1 MWTACLPDKRANV
14 SLVGSLEELVV
25 LEPVL
30 LPDDDRRVA
39 RLHQDEVHEQPA
51 GPPVAVDERVDVD
64 ELVVCEGGEPDRVEV
79 AVLRRVEPVD
89 ELVHEELN
97 VRRVRRY
104 VISHVD
110 LRAPD
115 HTGLQNSSRH
125 LTTR

>member
-1 MWTACLPDKRANV
+1 MWIACLPDKRANV

-79 AVLRRVEPVD
+79 TVLRRVEPLD

-104 VISHVD
+104 VISHVH

-115 HTGLQNSSRH
+115 HAGL
-125 LTTR
+125 

>member
-1 MWTACLPDKRANV
+1 MWIACLPDKRANV

-64 ELVVCEGGEPDRVEV
+64 ELGKNGPGEF
-79 AVLRRVEPVD
+79 
-89 ELVHEELN
+89 
-97 VRRVRRY
+97 
-104 VISHVD
+104 
-110 LRAPD
+110 
-115 HTGLQNSSRH
+115 HTRN
-125 LTTR
+125 